1 MKWLLNNIHT
11 FFLLLGIWLFVYG
24 LFLFGQKVG
33 FIGSGIILVLLA
45 IYIDN
50 TGVAS

>member
-11 FFLLLGIWLFVYG
+11 FLLLLGIGLFVYG